1 MKRFSALLLAV
12 LMSFS
17 LFSAA
22 VPIPAKAAETVSE
35 FDFSAVDT
43 AETYANYPKKE
54 SPDGINYVEA
64 TLLNQIDTTN
74 QKNFADYRYGAYLL
88 GRRDRHYYSISNRNY
103 GGKIPSNI
111 LTIYADSLVRFRVI
125 DEDGLDVID
134 NERQYDFSTVK
145 YYNKTQENGHSVYY
159 IEFSPEQ
166 STFVIEFKTSSDS
179 AQQHY
184 SFWFGHPLTRSGSG
198 LLALASVAI
207 NKPETDSD
215 KFGFY
220 ISSVPRKAWLTR
232 LWINKTKEFDR
243 AYVSNAYLSV
253 FTPNTTTAASKQST
267 DSNTIKWIFDVNR
280 YTATPAF
287 GTYDFFF
294 TNVTWNKNVSGPA
307 LYEINGNAYIS
318 YVYPFG
324 A

>member
-12 LMSFS
+12 LMAFS

-111 LTIYADSLVRFRVI
+111 LTIYADSLV
-125 DEDGLDVID
+125 
-134 NERQYDFSTVK
+134 Q
-145 YYNKTQENGHSVYY
+145 GH
-159 IEFSPEQ
+159 
-166 STFVIEFKTSSDS
+166 
-179 AQQHY
+179 
-184 SFWFGHPLTRSGSG
+184 
-198 LLALASVAI
+198 
-207 NKPETDSD
+207 
-215 KFGFY
+215 
-220 ISSVPRKAWLTR
+220 
-232 LWINKTKEFDR
+232 
-243 AYVSNAYLSV
+243 
-253 FTPNTTTAASKQST
+253 
-267 DSNTIKWIFDVNR
+267 
-280 YTATPAF
+280 
-287 GTYDFFF
+287 
-294 TNVTWNKNVSGPA
+294 
-307 LYEINGNAYIS
+307 
-318 YVYPFG
+318 
-324 A
+324 